1 MHREVPRDL
10 KMYKVTDRLTNI
22 TMDNF
27 KEERA
32 EAMKE
37 KRYEQKDEWATLRAS
52 FSSSKPTLGK
62 MFRTTDSNWTKDSAR
77 GVRGRS

>member
-1 MHREVPRDL
+1 MNQEVPRDL

-37 KRYEQKDEWATLRAS
+37 KRYE
-52 FSSSKPTLGK
+52 
-62 MFRTTDSNWTKDSAR
+62 
-77 GVRGRS
+77 